1 MATTFAAG
9 ADDTPVGDVQD
20 FEGPYAESR
29 WNFEGGSG
37 NGVVEK
43 TNLPRSLKIIGSNNS
58 IADNTDYTTTVAKDG
73 HIMFDWEFVSEDT
86 PGFAYDGFGYL
97 LNDEFTEL
105 ATSESNNVVLLDVKA
120 GDRFGFR
127 IFTIDAQGGSG
138 MAVVSNFSS
147 MVDIMPSTPNYEPG
161 LVTIGGVNVGK
172 TDQGIA
178 LKKGDGAPA
187 QVKLNG
193 DNVTE
198 KTIAGWNL
206 LAASDDSGGGF
217 DLFFKSSSSDKYAK
231 WTLDD
236 KGRYVKGDLLTL
248 AQLLEEEKHIN
259 YDINKDGA
267 AGEIYEDKGSN
278 GGISYGKTQ
287 LGLALKKGDGA
298 LAQVK
303 LNGDNVTEKTIAGWD
318 LLAASD
324 DGAAGF
330 GLFFKSSSSDKY
342 AKWTLD
348 DKGRYVKGDL
358 LTLAQ
363 LLEEEKHINYDIN
376 KDGAAGEIYEDKGS
390 NGGISYGKTQLGLAL
405 KKGDGA
411 LAQVKLNGD
420 NVTEKTIAGW
430 DLLAASDD
438 GAAGFGLFFKSS
450 SSDKYAKW
458 TLDDKGRYV
467 KGDLLTL
474 AQLMKIE
481 ESTGHDI
488 NGDGMMG
495 DNMKMILSSTS
506 HTLEPGLEHLVLT
519 GAANVNG
526 TGNDL
531 DNIIEGN
538 SGGNILDGK
547 GGVDLLTGHEGADTF
562 VFSTAQSYGI
572 SVADH
577 IIDFNPAEG
586 DRLEISKDAFGI
598 SKASFSTFLTVG
610 SDSELNA
617 ALRTGSLFVYS
628 SSNGSLYFNK
638 NNTEAGFGDGGIFAV
653 LDNAAQ
659 LNASSISLF

>member
-1 MATTFAAG
+1 M
-9 ADDTPVGDVQD
+9 
-20 FEGPYAESR
+20 
-29 WNFEGGSG
+29 
-37 NGVVEK
+37 
-43 TNLPRSLKIIGSNNS
+43 
-58 IADNTDYTTTVAKDG
+58 
-73 HIMFDWEFVSEDT
+73 
-86 PGFAYDGFGYL
+86 
-97 LNDEFTEL
+97 
-105 ATSESNNVVLLDVKA
+105 
-120 GDRFGFR
+120 
-127 IFTIDAQGGSG
+127 
-138 MAVVSNFSS
+138 
-147 MVDIMPSTPNYEPG
+147 
-161 LVTIGGVNVGK
+161 
-172 TDQGIA
+172 
-178 LKKGDGAPA
+178 
-187 QVKLNG
+187 
-193 DNVTE
+193 
-198 KTIAGWNL
+198 
-206 LAASDDSGGGF
+206 
-217 DLFFKSSSSDKYAK
+217 
-231 WTLDD
+231 
-236 KGRYVKGDLLTL
+236 
-248 AQLLEEEKHIN
+248 
-259 YDINKDGA
+259 
-267 AGEIYEDKGSN
+267 
-278 GGISYGKTQ
+278 
-287 LGLALKKGDGA
+287 
-298 LAQVK
+298 
-303 LNGDNVTEKTIAGWD
+303 
-318 LLAASD
+318 
-324 DGAAGF
+324 
-330 GLFFKSSSSDKY
+330 
-342 AKWTLD
+342 
-348 DKGRYVKGDL
+348 KGDL